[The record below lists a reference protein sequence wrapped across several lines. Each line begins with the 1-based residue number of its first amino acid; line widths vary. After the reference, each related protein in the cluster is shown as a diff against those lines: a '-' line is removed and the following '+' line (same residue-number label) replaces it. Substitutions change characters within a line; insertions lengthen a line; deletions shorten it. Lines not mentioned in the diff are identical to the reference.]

1 MALID
6 RMLGK
11 SFETVRNLIDRVEKG
26 QSDDAPI
33 ELPGTF
39 KHRDTHGKEHLPDWE
54 LERARLG
61 ETEPDALAEQRV

>member
-1 MALID
+1 MID

-11 SFETVRNLIDRVEKG
+11 SFEKVRNLIDRVELG

-39 KHRDTHGKEHLPDWE
+39 KHRDCHGKERLPDYE
-54 LERARLG
+54 AERTRLT
-61 ETEPDALAEQRV
+61 EREPDALSEQTA